1 MRLEQTLNQ
10 KFQNTLD
17 TKLCY
22 ARKRAM
28 VEMIIVAIPHFLQNP
43 FELETEGEKRENS
56 EAMVLVDK
64 RKKKS
69 KMQTLKSC

>member
-10 KFQNTLD
+10 KLQNTLD

-28 VEMIIVAIPHFLQNP
+28 VEMIIVEIPHFVQTL
-43 FELETEGEKRENS
+43 FDLETEGES
-56 EAMVLVDK
+56 EKTQKLWF
-64 RKKKS
+64 
-69 KMQTLKSC
+69 

>member
-10 KFQNTLD
+10 KLQNTLD

-28 VEMIIVAIPHFLQNP
+28 VEMIIIAIPHFVQTL

-64 RKKKS
+64 RKKK
-69 KMQTLKSC
+69 